1 MIRIVHTTWPFDS
14 NGSSFNFFSMIG
26 VGEVGRLLFATIGS
40 WSGGIGSVGS
50 WVFIMRT
57 IVVMKMVMMMT
68 RVVVTMIGSWS
79 GGIGSVG
86 N

>member
-40 WSGGIGSVGS
+40 WSGGIGSVGN
-50 WVFIMRT
+50 WMLR
-57 IVVMKMVMMMT
+57 
-68 RVVVTMIGSWS
+68 
-79 GGIGSVG
+79 
-86 N
+86 

>member
-1 MIRIVHTTWPFDS
+1 MMRIVHTTWPFDS

-50 WVFIMRT
+50 YNEDNYDED
-57 IVVMKMVMMMT
+57 
-68 RVVVTMIGSWS
+68 
-79 GGIGSVG
+79 GGDDGDDDDYLGGKVL
-86 N
+86 